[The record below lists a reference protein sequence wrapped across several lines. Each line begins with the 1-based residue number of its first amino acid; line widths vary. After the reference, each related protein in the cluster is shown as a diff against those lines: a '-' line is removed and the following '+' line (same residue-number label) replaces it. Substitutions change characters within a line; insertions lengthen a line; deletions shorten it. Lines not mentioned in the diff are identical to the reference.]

1 MIKKRESEMMNS
13 AKNYTIIF
21 TNGPNT
27 QGSSLKVA
35 ANNIINDDN
44 SPAISDYYQKKFSK
58 KRDNLQ

>member
-1 MIKKRESEMMNS
+1 MNS

-21 TNGPNT
+21 TNGANT

-58 KRDNLQ
+58 RKDNLQ